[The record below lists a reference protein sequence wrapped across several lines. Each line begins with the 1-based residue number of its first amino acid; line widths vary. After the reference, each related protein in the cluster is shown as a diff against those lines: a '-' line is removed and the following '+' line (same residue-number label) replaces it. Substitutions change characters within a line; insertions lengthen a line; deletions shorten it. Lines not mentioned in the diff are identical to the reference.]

1 VVEMKT
7 EIQTEVVIRVLN
19 KTPGLKDK
27 NFQVLKA
34 RLEAVK
40 FLAENARV
48 KRFLDFVIC
57 DDVIKK
63 YLIVK
68 GNQKGDLM

>member
-1 VVEMKT
+1 MKT

-19 KTPGLKDK
+19 KKPGLKDS

-40 FLAENARV
+40 FLAENAQVTR
-48 KRFLDFVIC
+48 LEFVIF
-57 DDVIKK
+57 DDIIRNAS
-63 YLIVK
+63 L
-68 GNQKGDLM
+68 